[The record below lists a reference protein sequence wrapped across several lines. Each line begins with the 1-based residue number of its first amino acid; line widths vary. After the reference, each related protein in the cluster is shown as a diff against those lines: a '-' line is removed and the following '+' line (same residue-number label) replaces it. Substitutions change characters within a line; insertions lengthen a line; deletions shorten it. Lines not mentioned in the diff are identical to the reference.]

1 MNIEAQILTLI
12 TRIRA
17 LEESMQPGDDS
28 SKTISIAQVL
38 AELTDIRAEM
48 RQDLAALGDEL
59 AGLRRHMNDRFATI
73 QSELL
78 HRLGGL
84 PPEVIN

>member
-12 TRIRA
+12 TRIQA

-28 SKTISIAQVL
+28 TKTVGIALVPADL
-38 AELTDIRAEM
+38 ADIRAEM

-59 AGLRRHMNDRFATI
+59 AGLRRHMDECFTAIR
-73 QSELL
+73 SEL
-78 HRLGGL
+78 HRIGGL

>member
-1 MNIEAQILTLI
+1 ML

-17 LEESMQPGDDS
+17 LEESTQPGDDN
-28 SKTISIAQVL
+28 SKTISSALVL
-38 AELTDIRAEM
+38 AELADIRAEM

-78 HRLGGL
+78 HRLGSH
-84 PPEVIN
+84 PK

>member
-12 TRIRA
+12 ARIRA

-28 SKTISIAQVL
+28 SKTTGIALVPADL
-38 AELTDIRAEM
+38 ADIRAEM

-59 AGLRRHMNDRFATI
+59 AGLRRHMNDCFTAIR
-73 QSELL
+73 SELQ
-78 HRLGGL
+78 RIGG
-84 PPEVIN
+84 PPPKVIN

>member
-1 MNIEAQILTLI
+1 MIGI
-12 TRIRA
+12 A
-17 LEESMQPGDDS
+17 L
-28 SKTISIAQVL
+28 VL
-38 AELTDIRAEM
+38 ADLADIRAEM

-59 AGLRRHMNDRFATI
+59 AGLRRHMDDRFAAI
-73 QSELL
+73 QSMRL

>member
-1 MNIEAQILTLI
+1 M
-12 TRIRA
+12 R
-17 LEESMQPGDDS
+17 PGDDS
-28 SKTISIAQVL
+28 SKPISTAQVL

>member
-1 MNIEAQILTLI
+1 MNIEAQILNLI

-28 SKTISIAQVL
+28 SKTIGIALVL
-38 AELTDIRAEM
+38 ADLADIRAEM

-59 AGLRRHMNDRFATI
+59 AGLRRHMNDCFAAI
-73 QSELL
+73 RSELL

-84 PPEVIN
+84 PPEVTN